1 MKISAQRLKQII
13 KEELK
18 NISEEEMRPE
28 TLAPAV
34 ADILENSNLDA
45 KQLAVINQ
53 YISLLQGTK

>member
-28 TLAPAV
+28 TLAPTV

>member
-1 MKISAQRLKQII
+1 VKISAQRLKQII